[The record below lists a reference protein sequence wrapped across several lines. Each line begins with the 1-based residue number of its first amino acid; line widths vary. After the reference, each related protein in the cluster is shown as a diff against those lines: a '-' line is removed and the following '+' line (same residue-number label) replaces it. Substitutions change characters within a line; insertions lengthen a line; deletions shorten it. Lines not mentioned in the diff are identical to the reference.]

1 MTQARTLNDRY
12 ELQSKIGDGGMAAVY
27 KALDLKLNRVVAIK
41 ILRDSYAADPQFLA
55 RFKRE
60 AEQAASLNHPNIVR
74 VFDVGD
80 EGDVHYIV
88 MEYVEG
94 YSLKDVIVAEAPLPI
109 SRALEFGAQI
119 ADGIGYAHST
129 GLIHRDIKPQ
139 NILIDTS
146 GRVKVTDFG
155 IAKSATASTL
165 TEAGITLG
173 TVHYFSPEQAK
184 GLPVMPQS
192 DIYSIGVVLYEMLTG
207 RIPFDSDNP
216 VALALKHIEEMP
228 PPLRRYNPSIPPVVE
243 QIVLKALSKD
253 PNQRFT
259 TATQLS
265 KALRNLEAQ
274 TEQGTMVQKPAPPP
288 ASQTGYNSQVPRRS
302 AVPPPGSYT
311 YREQRVQDATQV
323 NPAARP
329 RPVVPPAVMPVQDP
343 SYGYEQP
350 RRNGSVRYYDERV
363 STSYRGRVPV
373 EEVEYVDEVNQARGS
388 GGCLPWIVGAAAFLM
403 IVGLA
408 LAALLILPGLSTP
421 GVKPTAIPT
430 TVAASLP
437 PSTTV
442 AVAKV
447 PVPDVKGKKQDDA
460 TNTIKANNLVVGSIT
475 QQTSDLAAGL
485 VINTDPAANVKLDPG
500 SKVNLVVSSGP
511 EQVPLPFYEKTPL
524 DATKAQLESLGFK
537 VTVAE
542 EFSDTIQK
550 DAVTRTDPVG
560 GNGKTLAKFSTVT
573 VYVSKG
579 KAPAATTAPVA
590 TTAPPEATQPPA
602 PPTTAP
608 PAPTNTPNNPGQ
620 VLVPTLVGLNEAD
633 AKAALEGAGL
643 VPNVVE
649 AWNEQDIRQRLS
661 GTPTERDKALALYK
675 QVSDGQVFY
684 SSPGQGATVPRLSK
698 VNIVIKKSP

>member
-27 KALDLKLNRVVAIK
+27 KALDLKLNRVVAVK

-94 YSLKDVIVAEAPLPI
+94 SSLKDIILSEAPLPV
-109 SRALEFGAQI
+109 SRALEMGAQI

-139 NILIDTS
+139 NILIDMS
-146 GRVKVTDFG
+146 GRVKITDFG

-228 PPLRRYNPSIPPVVE
+228 PPLRRFNPSIPPVVE

-253 PNQRFT
+253 PNQRFA
-259 TATQLS
+259 TAAQLS

-274 TEQGTMVQKPAPPP
+274 SDQGTMVQRPVPPP
-288 ASQTGYNSQVPRRS
+288 STNQTGYNQQVPRRS

-311 YREQRVQDATQV
+311 YRDQQQQRVQEATSV

-329 RPVVPPAVMPVQDP
+329 RPTVPPAQNPE
-343 SYGYEQP
+343 YGYEQP
-350 RRNGSVRYYDERV
+350 RRNGVRYYDERV

-373 EEVEYVDEVNQARGS
+373 EEVEYVDEVNQARGN

-408 LAALLILPGLSTP
+408 LAALLILPGLSAP
-421 GVKPTAIPT
+421 SPRPTAT
-430 TVAASLP
+430 TVAATLP

-442 AVAKV
+442 AAAKV
-447 PVPDVKGKKQDDA
+447 AVPDVKGKKQDDA
-460 TNTIKANNLVVGSIT
+460 INALKANNLAVGTIT
-475 QQTSDLAAGL
+475 NQNSELDAGL
-485 VINTDPAANVKLDPG
+485 VISSDPAANTKLDPG
-500 SKVNLVVSSGP
+500 NKVNLVVSSGP
-511 EQVPLPFYEKTPL
+511 EQVPLSVYANTPP
-524 DATKAQLESLGFK
+524 DAAKSQLEQLGFK
-537 VTVAE
+537 VVIAQ

-550 DAVTRTDPVG
+550 NAVTRTDPLG
-560 GNGKTLAKFSTVT
+560 GPGKTLPKGSTVT
-573 VYVSKG
+573 LYVSQG

-590 TTAPPEATQPPA
+590 TTAPPATEA
-602 PPTTAP
+602 PTTAP
-608 PAPTNTPNNPGQ
+608 AQAAPTNTPNNPNSTQ
-620 VLVPTLVGLNEAD
+620 ATIPTLVGLTEAD
-633 AKAALEGAGL
+633 ARAVLKAAGFN
-643 VPNVVE
+643 NVESTQWDATNIDLQLTGNATERAKAHALYDQVE
-649 AWNEQDIRQRLS
+649 A
-661 GTPTERDKALALYK
+661 
-675 QVSDGQVFY
+675 GQVFY
-684 SSPGQGATVPRLSK
+684 SAPGQGETVPK
-698 VNIVIKKSP
+698 QTKIVIVIKKP

>member
-94 YSLKDVIVAEAPLPI
+94 FSLKDIIIAEAPLAI
-109 SRALEFGAQI
+109 TRALEFGAQI
-119 ADGIGYAHST
+119 SDGIGYAHST

-139 NILIDTS
+139 NILIDMA

-192 DIYSIGVVLYEMLTG
+192 DIYSIGVVLFEMLTG

-228 PPLRRYNPSIPPVVE
+228 PPLRRYNPGIPPVVE
-243 QIVLKALSKD
+243 QIVLKALAKD
-253 PNQRFT
+253 PNQRF
-259 TATQLS
+259 ATSAQLS

-274 TEQGTMVQKPAPPP
+274 SEQGTMAVRPVPP
-288 ASQTGYNSQVPRRS
+288 AVNPTNYTGQVNRRS
-302 AVPPPGSYT
+302 AVPPPGSYN
-311 YREQRVQDATQV
+311 YRDAH
-323 NPAARP
+323 
-329 RPVVPPAVMPVQDP
+329 VQDP
-343 SYGYEQP
+343 TSVNPVRPARPMVPPVPVPVAPPDNNYTYEQA
-350 RRNGSVRYYDERV
+350 RRNGVRYYDERV

-373 EEVEYVDEVNQARGS
+373 EEVEYIDEVEQARGS

-408 LAALLILPGLSTP
+408 LAALLILPGLSTQT
-421 GVKPTAIPT
+421 VRPTA
-430 TVAASLP
+430 TVAATLA

-442 AVAKV
+442 AAEKV
-447 PVPDVKGKKQDDA
+447 GVPAVLGKKQEDA
-460 TNTIKANNLVVGSIT
+460 ENAIKAARLVVGDIK
-475 QQTSDLAAGL
+475 QENSDQPAGV
-485 VINTDPAANVKLDPG
+485 VIGVNPNVGVKIDTG
-500 SKVNLVVSSGP
+500 SKVGLTVSKGA
-511 EQVPLPFYEKTPL
+511 ETVPLTTYTNTPL
-524 DATKAQLESLGFK
+524 AAARAQLEGLGFK
-537 VTVAE
+537 VQVLD
-542 EFSDTIQK
+542 EFSDTIQPE
-550 DAVTRTDPVG
+550 AVTRTDPLG
-560 GNGKTLAKFSTVT
+560 GPGVT
-573 VYVSKG
+573 VAKGSLIKLYVSKG
-579 KAPAATTAPVA
+579 KAPAPTTAPPATTAAPVA
-590 TTAPPEATQPPA
+590 TPAPPV
-602 PPTTAP
+602 PTTAP
-608 PAPTNTPNNPGQ
+608 PAPTNPPLNPNQTTMPAVVKAKQADAERAIAESNLVFQ
-620 VLVPTLVGLNEAD
+620 VLSWNEAD
-633 AKAALEGAGL
+633 IRAQLAGAPQEVRDSALNNYRQVKKGDVFFTDPGEGTVLNKGTK
-643 VPNVVE
+643 VTIVVRKD
-649 AWNEQDIRQRLS
+649 N
-661 GTPTERDKALALYK
+661 
-675 QVSDGQVFY
+675 
-684 SSPGQGATVPRLSK
+684 
-698 VNIVIKKSP
+698 

>member
-27 KALDLKLNRVVAIK
+27 KALDLKLNRVVAVK

-94 YSLKDVIVAEAPLPI
+94 SSLKDIIVAEAPLPI

-155 IAKSATASTL
+155 IAKSANASTL

-253 PNQRFT
+253 PNQRFS
-259 TATQLS
+259 TAAQLS

-274 TEQGTMVQKPAPPP
+274 TEQGTMAHRPVPPP
-288 ASQTGYNSQVPRRS
+288 TTQTGFNQQVPRRS

-311 YREQRVQDATQV
+311 YREQRAQDATAI

-329 RPVVPPAVMPVQDP
+329 RSTVPPAMPVPDP
-343 SYGYEQP
+343 NYGYEQP
-350 RRNGSVRYYDERV
+350 QPRRNGVRYYDERV

-373 EEVEYVDEVNQARGS
+373 EEVEYVDEVNQARGG

-421 GVKPTAIPT
+421 TVKPTATPSI
-430 TVAASLP
+430 AASLP

-447 PVPDVKGKKQDDA
+447 SVPDVKGKKQDDA
-460 TNTIKANNLVVGSIT
+460 ITLLKNNNLVPGSVTT
-475 QQTSDLAAGL
+475 QNSDLGAGL
-485 VINTDPAANVKLDPG
+485 VISSDPAANVKLDPG

-511 EQVPLPFYEKTPL
+511 ELVPLALYTNTPP
-524 DATKAQLESLGFK
+524 DGAKAQLESQGFK
-537 VTVAE
+537 VVLAQ

-550 DAVTRTDPVG
+550 DAVTRTDPLG
-560 GNGKTLAKFSTVT
+560 GPGKSYPKGTTITLF
-573 VYVSKG
+573 VSQG
-579 KAPAATTAPVA
+579 KAPAATTAPPPPAA
-590 TTAPPEATQPPA
+590 TTAPPPPA
-602 PPTTAP
+602 TTAP
-608 PAPTNTPNNPGQ
+608 AAPAPTNTPNNPAQ
-620 VLVPTLVGLNEAD
+620 VTVPNIVGLNEAD
-633 AKAALEGAGL
+633 AKAALEAAGL

-661 GTPTERDKALALYK
+661 GSPTERDKALALYK
-675 QVSDGQVFY
+675 QVNDGEVFY

-698 VNIVIKKSP
+698 VNIVIKKST

>member
-27 KALDLKLNRVVAIK
+27 KALDLRLNRVVAVK

-94 YSLKDVIVAEAPLPI
+94 SSLKDVILNEAPLPI

-139 NILIDTS
+139 NMLIDTS

-155 IAKSATASTL
+155 IAKSANASTL

-184 GLPVMPQS
+184 GQAVMPQS

-228 PPLRRYNPSIPPVVE
+228 PPLRRYNPGIPPVVE

-253 PNQRFT
+253 PNQRFS
-259 TATQLS
+259 TAAQLS

-274 TEQGTMVQKPAPPP
+274 TEQGTMAQRPVSPPP
-288 ASQTGYNSQVPRRS
+288 PNQTGYNQQVRRS
-302 AVPPPGSYT
+302 AVPPPGAYN
-311 YREQRVQDATQV
+311 YRERVQDATSI
-323 NPAARP
+323 NPATRP
-329 RPVVPPAVMPVQDP
+329 RPAAPPQQLVNSSD
-343 SYGYEQP
+343 YGYESQPP
-350 RRNGSVRYYDERV
+350 RRNGVRYYDERV

-373 EEVEYVDEVNQARGS
+373 EEVEYVDEVNQARSG

-408 LAALLILPGLSTP
+408 LAALLILPGLTAP
-421 GVKPTAIPT
+421 TVRPTATSVP
-430 TVAASLP
+430 ASLP

-442 AVAKV
+442 AVAKIAV
-447 PVPDVKGKKQDDA
+447 PELKGKKQDDA
-460 TNTIKANNLVVGSIT
+460 ANQLKGLNLTVGTVTT
-475 QQTSDLAAGL
+475 QSSPDIATGL
-485 VINTDPAANVKLDPG
+485 VIGTDPAANTKLDPG
-500 SKVNLVVSSGP
+500 NKVNLVVSSGP
-511 EQVPLPFYEKTPL
+511 EQVSLSLYTNTPPN
-524 DATKAQLESLGFK
+524 DAKSQLESQGFK
-537 VTVAE
+537 VVRAE
-542 EFSDTIQK
+542 EFSENIQK
-550 DAVTRTDPVG
+550 GAVTRTDPLG
-560 GNGKTLAKFSTVT
+560 GSGKTYPKGTTITL
-573 VYVSKG
+573 YVSQG

-590 TTAPPEATQPPA
+590 TVPPPA
-602 PPTTAP
+602 PTTAP
-608 PAPTNTPNNPGQ
+608 PPASTTASPPASTNTPGNSTQ
-620 VLVPTLVGLNEAD
+620 TTVPNLVGLSEREAQD
-633 AKAALEGAGL
+633 ALAKAGL
-643 VPNVVE
+643 LGNVK
-649 AWNEQDIRQRLS
+649 AWTETDIRQNLS
-661 GTPTERDKALALYK
+661 GNTTERDRALALFN
-675 QVSDGQVFY
+675 QVDDGEVFY
-684 SSPGQGATVPRLSK
+684 SAPGPGATVK
-698 VNIVIKKSP
+698 VVTTVDIVIKKSK

>member
-88 MEYVEG
+88 MELVEG
-94 YSLKDVIVAEAPLPI
+94 LSLKDVIIAEAPLAI

-139 NILIDTS
+139 NILIDSS
-146 GRVKVTDFG
+146 GRIKVTDFG

-192 DIYSIGVVLYEMLTG
+192 DIYSIGVVLFEMLTG

-228 PPLRRYNPSIPPVVE
+228 PPLRRFNPSVPPVVE

-253 PNQRFT
+253 PNQRFS
-259 TATQLS
+259 TAAQLS

-274 TEQGTMVQKPAPPP
+274 AVQGTMAVRPVPPVQP
-288 ASQTGYNSQVPRRS
+288 SSYNNNQPNRRS
-302 AVPPPGSYT
+302 AVPPPGT
-311 YREQRVQDATQV
+311 YNYQGPRVQDQTSV
-323 NPAARP
+323 NPPIRPARP
-329 RPVVPPAVMPVQDP
+329 VAPSPAAMPVP
-343 SYGYEQP
+343 QP
-350 RRNGSVRYYDERV
+350 EANYAYDQARRNGVRYYDERV

-373 EEVEYVDEVNQARGS
+373 EEVEYIDEVNQARGS

-408 LAALLILPGLSTP
+408 LAALLILPGLSNP
-421 GVKPTAIPT
+421 SVRATATAP
-430 TVAASLP
+430 AATLP

-447 PVPDVKGKKQDDA
+447 AVPEVKGKKQEDA
-460 TNTIKANNLVVGSIT
+460 ENAIKAV
-475 QQTSDLAAGL
+475 GL
-485 VINTDPAANVKLDPG
+485 VAGPINQEFSDQPGGVVIGTSPNAGIKLDAG
-500 SKVNLVVSSGP
+500 SKVGLTLSKGAEP
-511 EQVPLPFYEKTPL
+511 VPLSTYANTPPK
-524 DATKAQLESLGFK
+524 AAQAQLEGQGFK
-537 VTVAE
+537 VEIVR

-550 DAVTRTDPVG
+550 DAVTRTDPSG
-560 GNGKTLAKFSTVT
+560 GPGITVAKGSLIKL
-573 VYVSKG
+573 YVSDG
-579 KAPAATTAPVA
+579 KAPPNTTAAAAAVTTASPAATTAPPA
-590 TTAPPEATQPPA
+590 TAAPLPPTITPLAPNQTTMPAVLKSNQAGAEKAIADANLLFTVKSWNQNDIQNNLPPEAQAIALKSYQQVKKGEVFYTDPA
-602 PPTTAP
+602 E
-608 PAPTNTPNNPGQ
+608 GS
-620 VLVPTLVGLNEAD
+620 VLN
-633 AKAALEGAGL
+633 
-643 VPNVVE
+643 
-649 AWNEQDIRQRLS
+649 
-661 GTPTERDKALALYK
+661 K
-675 QVSDGQVFY
+675 QVRV
-684 SSPGQGATVPRLSK
+684 T
-698 VNIVIKKSP
+698 IVVRKD